1 MSIFPRDQNFQRHFY
16 VDKHSKELR
25 IIVSATIDCVIIIRC
40 FTQTVSLNPYNDPVK
55 QILLYGCYKNK
66 EAEAEV
72 RGAQVTCQVTSQVMT

>member
-25 IIVSATIDCVIIIRC
+25 IIVSATMDRVSIIRC

-55 QILLYGCYKNK
+55 QILLCSSYKRRK
-66 EAEAEV
+66 LKFMML
-72 RGAQVTCQVTSQVMT
+72 R